1 MNTPLTDYSGSTTNP
16 PARYP
21 QSRQSDLF
29 KALHIRSHQFPAHN
43 PPTPFYNMENK
54 NLSSSPQPAG
64 PASLVPLL
72 TSSHSL
78 LANFSLVTLGFLL
91 LLEEKKNSLCYLQT
105 ASLSGTPAPMLL
117 CDSFPYFI
125 WISIQCHLLRKVFP
139 RTLPS
144 HSVTPSSPIA
154 LFMGLVII

>member
-1 MNTPLTDYSGSTTNP
+1 M
-16 PARYP
+16 
-21 QSRQSDLF
+21 
-29 KALHIRSHQFPAHN
+29 
-43 PPTPFYNMENK
+43 
-54 NLSSSPQPAG
+54 
-64 PASLVPLL
+64 VPLL
-72 TSSHSL
+72 TLLPDIHRAAKVIFLKHYTFVHINSLLIILQPLSTTWKIKISALLHSL
-78 LANFSLVTLGFLL
+78 QALLVWFLYSPPLILSLLTSLL
-91 LLEEKKNSLCYLQT
+91 SHWASCSSWRKKKNSLCYLQT